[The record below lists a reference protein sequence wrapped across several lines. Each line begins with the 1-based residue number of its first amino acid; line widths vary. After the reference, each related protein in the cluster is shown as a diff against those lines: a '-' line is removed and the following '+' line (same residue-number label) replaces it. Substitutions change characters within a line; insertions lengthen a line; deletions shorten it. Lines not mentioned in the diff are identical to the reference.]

1 MPIPRIDDIRPRPRH
16 GAGSRLW
23 AEWCFARICFEHL
36 RWRILVL
43 ALILL
48 TGTVLFMKLEP
59 SRRHTPVEAA
69 YLTWNLA
76 FGEKPEDF
84 PKLAAEL
91 GLPTDATS
99 TQLLDALGEQYSGSA
114 AMGVDDMLERSGA
127 DVSKW
132 SRVGE

>member
-1 MPIPRIDDIRPRPRH
+1 MSSGDDDKRVTLRDVQD
-16 GAGSRLW
+16 AGGTRRLEAFINHAGRLVISGQDLGPATSSFWGGSEYEWSRS
-23 AEWCFARICFEHL
+23 
-36 RWRILVL
+36 V
-43 ALILL
+43 
-48 TGTVLFMKLEP
+48 
-59 SRRHTPVEAA
+59 
-69 YLTWNLA
+69 
-76 FGEKPEDF
+76 KPADF